1 MGRAETTP
9 MTEMELADELRLVIG
24 RLARRLRQHAV
35 GGLTPSQRSV
45 LATLNQSGVLR
56 MGDLARIEDVSPPSI
71 TGIIG
76 RLEEKGMVTRIPDP
90 DDARSTMVQISD
102 EATRLLEESRK
113 ARSTYLATQLSSLD
127 ADERARLETAVRILD
142 RMIDE

>member
-45 LATLNQSGVLR
+45 LATLHQSGVLR

-71 TGIIG
+71 TGIVG

-127 ADERARLETAVRILD
+127 ANERARLETAVRILD

>member
-1 MGRAETTP
+1 
-9 MTEMELADELRLVIG
+9 MELADELRLVIG

>member
-1 MGRAETTP
+1 